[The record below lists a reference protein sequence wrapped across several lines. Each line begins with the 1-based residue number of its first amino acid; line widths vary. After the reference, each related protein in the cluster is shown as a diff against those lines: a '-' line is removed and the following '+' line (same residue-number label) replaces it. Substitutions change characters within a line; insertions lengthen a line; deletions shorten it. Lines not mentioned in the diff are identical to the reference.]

1 MIDEQKLAAK
11 EQAASLNQASRA
23 HAEHDCH
30 AWNIQHYYSS
40 PSYQMAQCGVCG
52 QVTGFRWRSWWMRVR
67 SLFTD
72 NPMLT
77 KIVDPD
83 P

>member
-1 MIDEQKLAAK
+1 MTAKDMLHRDEAT
-11 EQAASLNQASRA
+11 ASYIP
-23 HAEHDCH
+23 HDCH

-40 PSYQMAQCGVCG
+40 PDYHMAQCGICHH
-52 QVTGFRWRSWWMRVR
+52 VTGFRWRSWWMRIR

-72 NPMLT
+72 EPIIT
-77 KIVDPD
+77 KVVDPD